1 MKVRILQDICDHV
14 RVYAPGVVV
23 DLPEAQSDRWVEKG
37 WAEPVIEDHPETATL
52 EGGEEHAVLP
62 RGRRRRPV

>member
-1 MKVRILQDICDHV
+1 MKVRILVDICDHV

-23 DLPEAQSDRWVEKG
+23 DLPEAQSQRWVERG
-37 WAEPVIEDHPETATL
+37 WAESVVEDDLKTATL

-62 RGRRRRPV
+62 RGRRRPA

>member
-23 DLPEAQSDRWVEKG
+23 DLPEAQSERWVKAG
-37 WAEPVIEDHPETATL
+37 YAEPVVDDELKTATL
-52 EGGEEHAVLP
+52 EGGQEHAVLP
-62 RGRRRRPV
+62 RGRRRPA